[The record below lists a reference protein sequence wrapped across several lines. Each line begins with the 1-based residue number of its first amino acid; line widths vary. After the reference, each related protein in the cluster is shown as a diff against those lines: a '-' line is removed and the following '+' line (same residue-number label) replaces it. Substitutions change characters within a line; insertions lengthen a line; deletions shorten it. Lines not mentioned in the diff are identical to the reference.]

1 MNESDLKTLI
11 NDHPFG
17 IAELTQ
23 AGNYLFFNE
32 KERLFRGLSWDEMQ
46 TTSVFDFFDE
56 ADRLR
61 LKMVFEQCIVCTH
74 NDSHFFN
81 YQQGTRDFQMRL
93 SKSTGTGIISSL
105 VETTPVDVLKS
116 CFLEDQKHI
125 KQLNSALDAANIG
138 VWEYYPQEGRLIVNK
153 TWVTQKKY
161 QDKDFR
167 EDNQHFS
174 NLRNSLSKWF
184 DIIHPDDIE
193 ATVALFNDYL
203 KGNYDRYEAQ
213 FRIKSGE
220 GDWMWISGVGR
231 TSQLDADGRA
241 IKVSGVHVVITKSR
255 EFEEYV
261 NKISNVDL

>member
-32 KERLFRGLSWDEMQ
+32 KERLFRGLSCAEMQ
-46 TTSVFDFFDE
+46 TTSVFDFFNEEDK
-56 ADRLR
+56 LR
-61 LKMVFEQCIVCTH
+61 LKIVFEQCIACTH
-74 NDSHFFN
+74 SDAHFFN
-81 YQQGTRDFQMRL
+81 YQQGTRYFQMRL
-93 SKSTGTGIISSL
+93 SKSQSAGIISSL
-105 VETTPVDVLKS
+105 AEKTQADVLNT
-116 CFLEDQKHI
+116 CYLENQKHI

-161 QDKDFR
+161 RDEDFR
-167 EDNQHFS
+167 ENNQHFS
-174 NLRNSLSKWF
+174 NLKNSLSKWF
-184 DIIHPDDIE
+184 DIIHPEDIE
-193 ATVALFNDYL
+193 ATAALFNDYL
-203 KGNYDRYEAQ
+203 KGGYDRYEAQ

-220 GDWMWISGVGR
+220 GDWMWISDVGR

-255 EFEEYV
+255 ELE
-261 NKISNVDL
+261 NM